1 MQHETFVEIFENQ
14 VNTCREVLVNKGQEY
29 GAVDRLHNFRQA
41 AHLEG
46 VPLKTALAGMMAKH
60 TVSVYDM
67 CMTEDDYAP
76 ELWDEKITDHLNYL
90 FLLKAVLMEEEAEKV
105 SFEPLSDE
113 IFTKKHTPTPIGFA
127 DTTPERI

>member
-14 VNTCREVLVNKGQEY
+14 IDTCREVLVNKGREY
-29 GAVDRLHNFRQA
+29 GAVDRLHNFKQA

-67 CMTEDDYAP
+67 CVSEDDYTA

-90 FLLKAVLMEEEAEKV
+90 FLLKAVLMEEE
-105 SFEPLSDE
+105 D
-113 IFTKKHTPTPIGFA
+113 KKSHSNVVKKYTSTPFGFA
-127 DTTPERI
+127 DNTPRKDLNA